1 MPEKQKMICEEC
13 GAEMNQHAE
22 KIDYSSSPDESG
34 AFDEDFGGVVEEVH
48 SCPRCGKTETR
59 PAEIVS

>member
-22 KIDYSSSPDESG
+22 KVDYSLSPDEAG
-34 AFDEDFGGVVEEVH
+34 AFDEEFGGVVEEVH

-59 PAEIVS
+59 RAD